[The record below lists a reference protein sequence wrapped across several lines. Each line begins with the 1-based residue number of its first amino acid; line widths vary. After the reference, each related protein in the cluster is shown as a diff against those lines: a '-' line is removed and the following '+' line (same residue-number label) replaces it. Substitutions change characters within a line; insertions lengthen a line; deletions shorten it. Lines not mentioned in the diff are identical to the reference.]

1 MPARRRRT
9 FLNRTVTLQHLADR
23 LHLSRT
29 TISLAL
35 SDHPRIAQATKD
47 KVRALARRMGYEP
60 DRVARSL
67 ATGRSS
73 LIGVMVPDSTNPYY
87 AEIIRGI
94 EEAARV
100 AQFGVVLANGSYDLE
115 LEAARIREM
124 AQVRVA
130 GVIAAPAFN
139 SEKPKLEGA
148 WQALRQSELPLV
160 LVNRQ
165 LNPPIFHQVSADNV
179 DGMRLA
185 VEAIASL
192 GHRRVAYVRG
202 VHMTVPTRQRLKA
215 FHRFARMH
223 QFDEDPDLLDYS
235 DIGPRAGY
243 EACKR
248 LWSKLRKKPTAVL
261 TLSDAEAFGVLRYL
275 RELNVRVPEDVSVM
289 GFDGFEVAEFSQV
302 SLSTIET
309 PMHEIGKRT
318 VEILVDTIKNPTPCP
333 QNVVLPVRLRLR
345 ESVGPVSH
353 SS

>member
-1 MPARRRRT
+1 MKRI
-9 FLNRTVTLQHLADR
+9 VTLQHIADR
-23 LHLSRT
+23 LDLSRT

-35 SDHPRIAQATKD
+35 RDHPRIGQTTKD
-47 KVRALARRMGYEP
+47 KVLALAARMGYEP

-73 LIGVMVPDSTNPYY
+73 LIGVMVPDSTNAYY
-87 AEIIRGI
+87 AEVIRGI
-94 EEAARV
+94 EAAARS
-100 AQFGVVLANGSYDLE
+100 AQLDVVLANGSYDLD

-124 AQVRVA
+124 AQIRVA

-139 SEKPKLEGA
+139 SERPKLEGA
-148 WQALRQSELPLV
+148 WLDLREGSLPFV

-185 VEAIASL
+185 VEAIAAL
-192 GHRRVAYVRG
+192 GHRRVAYLRG
-202 VHMTVPTRQRLKA
+202 VHMTVPTRQRLRA
-215 FHRFARMH
+215 FRHFARIH
-223 QFDEDPDLLDYS
+223 HFDNDPGLLDFS

-248 LWSKLRKKPTAVL
+248 LWSKLRKKPTAIL
-261 TLSDAEAFGVLRYL
+261 TLSDAEAFGVLRSL
-275 RELNVRVPEDVSVM
+275 SELNVRVPQDVSVM
-289 GFDGFEVAEFSQV
+289 GFDGFELAAFSQI

-309 PMHEIGKRT
+309 PMYEIGKRT
-318 VEILVDTIKNPTPCP
+318 VEVLIETINNPHPCP

-345 ESVGPVSH
+345 ESVGPAPR